1 MREEEAIVSLGAVC
15 ISLYQCQPLAS
26 SGSPCVCD
34 IASDYRG
41 DVLVPFYR
49 GSATYR
55 ELAEGVEY
63 RLNQYFVVHPAAAR
77 KPSAAEVSTQNK
89 LMHAVNSGSSV
100 YKNNNSSSGSDF
112 NGSYVC
118 SRCTG
123 CNDAGKAAHTQT
135 EPGIFEEYPRI
146 VVRNFTRA
154 RNSQLGEDD
163 VTYEEIDEKLEVTE
177 DNLRCFFYYVK
188 EKCTKTTSPILLK
201 DGSIKRPQVGRDHV
215 HPCTSDSSYAD
226 CGKVQQHI
234 ELKVGGRLLRIGT
247 SAEQRFEDVFKRLK
261 SRNIRVHRIF
271 DGVTGASIL
280 PCELVRHLSWKVSSL
295 CAEVAVPLSS
305 GVGMKRQRID
315 EVREENTEDEGLWM
329 REKEED
335 HEEARTLISLSEVST
350 GAYGGTTLCLTS
362 GSIRSS
368 SNTHVNV
375 DEERRSWEH
384 EKLLHKT
391 TFGFDE
397 DDDTVPLLDV
407 LSQVPHDS
415 LACSAEA
422 VESSTPLRS
431 FYLDDDSYM
440 SSAFTGVV
448 NDTGGSSVAFAT
460 PMQAEK
466 DILIHDSGV
475 RRYGVGSVH
484 GEYSP
489 IMVTQQSLP
498 DFFLDNSDDND
509 EEEEYDN

>member
-1 MREEEAIVSLGAVC
+1 MHEEKALASLGAVC

-26 SGSPCVCD
+26 LRSPCFCD
-34 IASDYRG
+34 TASAYRG

-49 GSATYR
+49 GSTTYR
-55 ELAEGVEY
+55 ELAEGMEY
-63 RLNQYFVVHPAAAR
+63 RLNQYFVVHPAAAL
-77 KPSAAEVSTQNK
+77 KPSAAEVSTQNN
-89 LMHAVNSGSSV
+89 LVHAVNSGS
-100 YKNNNSSSGSDF
+100 GF

-123 CNDAGKAAHTQT
+123 CDDAGRVAHTQT
-135 EPGIFEEYPRI
+135 GQGIFEEYPRI

-154 RNSQLGEDD
+154 RNPELGEGD
-163 VTYEEIDEKLEVTE
+163 VTDEGIDDKLEVTE
-177 DNLRCFFYYVK
+177 GSLRCFFYYVK
-188 EKCTKTTSPILLK
+188 EKCSKTTSPILLK
-201 DGSIKRPQVGRDHV
+201 DGSIKRPHIGLDHV
-215 HPCTSDSSYAD
+215 HSYASGSAYAD
-226 CGKVQQHI
+226 RGKVQQHI

-247 SAEQRFEDVFKRLK
+247 SAEQRFEDVFQRLK
-261 SRNIRVHRIF
+261 SRNLLVHRIF

-280 PCELVRHLSWKVSSL
+280 PCELVRHLSWKVSSF
-295 CAEVAVPLSS
+295 CAEVAVPLLSDVS
-305 GVGMKRQRID
+305 MKRQRID
-315 EVREENTEDEGLWM
+315 EEREGNTEAEGLWM
-329 REKEED
+329 REREED
-335 HEEARTLISLSEVST
+335 HDEARTLISLSEVST

-362 GSIRSS
+362 GSPRSN

-375 DEERRSWEH
+375 DEERRSWDH

-407 LSQVPHDS
+407 HSQVPHDS

-422 VESSTPLRS
+422 VESSTPLPS

-460 PMQAEK
+460 PMHAEN
-466 DILIHDSGV
+466 DILINDSGL
-475 RRYGVGSVH
+475 RRRRVGSVH